1 MPSQTTEERIV
12 AAISLT
18 AGVSIREAAKHLIN
32 AKALLDKLDLST
44 EWLAGMY
51 QLLADLAHELDPAI
65 TPYPEVH

>member
-44 EWLAGMY
+44 DWMAGMY
-51 QLLADLAHELDPAI
+51 RLLADLAYELDPDI

>member
-1 MPSQTTEERIV
+1 MSAQTTEDRIV

-44 EWLAGMY
+44 DWLAGMY
-51 QLLADLAHELDPAI
+51 QLLADLAYELDPAI
-65 TPYPEVH
+65 TPYPEMD